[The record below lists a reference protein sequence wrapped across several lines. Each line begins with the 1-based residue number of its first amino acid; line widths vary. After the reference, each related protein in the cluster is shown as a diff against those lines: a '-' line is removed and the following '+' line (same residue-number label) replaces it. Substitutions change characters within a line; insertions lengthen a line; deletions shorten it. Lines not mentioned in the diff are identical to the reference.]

1 MNLQELLT
9 PENLHAIQ
17 GLELLARIT
26 VDTFQQGLNTSQ
38 KVGLGQEFSQ
48 YRSYQVGDD
57 IRMLDWKV
65 YARTERYYIREAD
78 LQSHIHLRFV
88 IDNSASML
96 HEDNNIRKIDFARY
110 LVATLA
116 YLGIQ
121 QGDPVGLYAI
131 NTHERKHISSRI
143 DQTQLHRLLYTLVCL
158 QPKGRLPGTQD
169 LEKMIPSIRSKDL
182 YIVITDMYELD
193 TELHHLLQQLA
204 ATRNEVLLFH
214 ILGKNEWDLPYQSA
228 TFEDLETGEQIQVNA
243 GKIRASYQEHLQQKV
258 EHIRSEMLERDIT
271 YELMLMNQPPYQ
283 AIAHFLERRKRL
295 IS

>member
-1 MNLQELLT
+1 MNLHELLT
-9 PENLHAIQ
+9 PENLNAIQ
-17 GLELLARIT
+17 GLELLARVT

-38 KVGLGQEFSQ
+38 KVGMGQEFSQ
-48 YRSYQVGDD
+48 YRSYQIGDD

-131 NTHERKHISSRI
+131 NTHEHKHIPSKI
-143 DQTQLHRLLYTLVCL
+143 DQTHFYHLLHTLVHL
-158 QPKGRLPGTQD
+158 QPQGRLPESQD
-169 LEKMIPSIRSKDL
+169 LEKMIPGIRSKDL
-182 YIVITDMYELD
+182 YIIITDMYELD
-193 TELHHLLQQLA
+193 TELHHLLQQLS
-204 ATRNEVLLFH
+204 ATHNEVLLFH
-214 ILGKNEWDLPYQSA
+214 ILGKNEWTLDYQAA
-228 TFEDLETGEQIQVNA
+228 TFEDLETGEQIQVNP
-243 GKIRASYQEHLQQKV
+243 GKIKTAYQKNLHDKIEY
-258 EHIRSEMLERDIT
+258 IRKGMLARDIT
-271 YELMLMNQPPYQ
+271 YDLMLMDQPPYQ

-295 IS
+295 TS